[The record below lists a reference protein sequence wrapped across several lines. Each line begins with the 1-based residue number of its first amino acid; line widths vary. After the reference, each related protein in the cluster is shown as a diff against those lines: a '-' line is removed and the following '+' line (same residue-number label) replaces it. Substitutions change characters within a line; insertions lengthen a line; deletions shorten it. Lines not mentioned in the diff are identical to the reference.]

1 MMKVGL
7 VGLPNVGKSSFFNLL
22 TKANA
27 KVDIYPF
34 TTIEKNV
41 GMVIVP
47 DERLKIIGDI
57 IKPQKLTPA
66 TIEFIDIAGLVK
78 GASQGEGLGNK
89 FLANIRE
96 TDLMLHII
104 RNFEDNLIPHIYT
117 NIDPMRDVE
126 IVETELAIAD
136 LEIITKNLET
146 FRKKA
151 NTPEERHRLS
161 VLEHLESN
169 LNKGLFSE
177 AIEHTDRQII
187 KDLNLFTVKPV
198 IYALNCSDRTRT
210 DLSSMNKLQGKD
222 TFLFSALLEQ
232 SLEGFEENEK
242 IEMRQSLGLAPMGV
256 AGIVEECFR
265 KLDLIRFYTI
275 KGDES
280 RAWSI
285 PRGSHVV
292 DAAAKIHSDMAT
304 GFIKAEVIQFS
315 ELREIGN
322 FNKAKETGHVLI
334 EGKNYIVKDGDVIL
348 IKFSTH

>member
-1 MMKVGL
+1 MMKIGL

-27 KVDIYPF
+27 KVDLYPF
-34 TTIEKNV
+34 TTIDKNI

-78 GASQGEGLGNK
+78 GASQGEGLGNR

-96 TDLMLHII
+96 TDLIFHII
-104 RNFEDNLIPHIYT
+104 RNFVDDSIPHVYD
-117 NIDPMRDVE
+117 NVDPMRDLE
-126 IVETELAIAD
+126 IVEAELALAD
-136 LEIITKNLET
+136 LEIIKKNTET

-151 NTPEERHRLS
+151 VSPEERLRLM

-169 LNKGLFSE
+169 LIKGLFSIPIDQ
-177 AIEHTDRQII
+177 ADRQMI
-187 KDLNLFTVKPV
+187 KDLNLFAVKPL
-198 IYALNCSDRTRT
+198 IYAFNCSDKVRA
-210 DLSSMNKLQGKD
+210 DLSSFTKLQGKD
-222 TFLFSALLEQ
+222 IFLFSALLEE
-232 SLEGFEENEK
+232 SLEGFEDAEK
-242 IEMRQSLGLAPMGV
+242 IEMRQSLGLAATGV

-275 KGDES
+275 KGEES
-280 RAWSI
+280 RAWAI
-285 PRGSHVV
+285 PRGTHIV
-292 DAAAKIHSDMAT
+292 DAAAKIHTDMAT

-315 ELREIGN
+315 DLQKIGN

-334 EGKNYIVKDGDVIL
+334 EGKNYVVKDGDVIL
-348 IKFSTH
+348 IKFASH